1 MLIYELGGL
10 DVLLIAFV
18 CLVYWCRKYDTAKAA
33 ELIRAKR
40 YELQYY
46 RIMLNADQ
54 CLLDPI
60 IAEIQDIRR
69 RFDFWDQVDGY

>member
-10 DVLLIAFV
+10 DLLLIAAVILLFWSR
-18 CLVYWCRKYDTAKAA
+18 CSDKAKAA

-46 RIMLNADQ
+46 RIMLHAEQ
-54 CLLDPI
+54 QILDPI
-60 IAEIQDIRR
+60 IQEIEDIRR
-69 RFDFWDQVDGY
+69 RFDFWDHVDGY

>member
-10 DVLLIAFV
+10 DLLIIAIV
-18 CLVYWCRKYDTAKAA
+18 VLVFWSRCSDKAKAA

-46 RIMLNADQ
+46 RIMLHAEQ
-54 CLLDPI
+54 QILDPI
-60 IAEIQDIRR
+60 IQEIEDIRR
-69 RFDFWDQVDGY
+69 RFDFWDHVDGY

>member
-10 DVLLIAFV
+10 DLLLIAAVILLFWSR
-18 CLVYWCRKYDTAKAA
+18 CSDTAKAA

-46 RIMLNADQ
+46 RIVLHAEQ
-54 CLLDPI
+54 KLLDPI
-60 IAEIQDIRR
+60 LEEIEDIRR
-69 RFDFWDQVDGY
+69 RFDFWDHVDGY